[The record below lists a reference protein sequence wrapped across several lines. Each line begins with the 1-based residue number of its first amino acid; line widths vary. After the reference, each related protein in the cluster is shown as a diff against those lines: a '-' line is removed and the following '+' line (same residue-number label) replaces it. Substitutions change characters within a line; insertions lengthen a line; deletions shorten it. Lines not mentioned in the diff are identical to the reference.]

1 MAKKITAV
9 VNLQIPAG
17 KAEPKPP
24 VGPALGQHGVNIMQF
39 CTDFNAK
46 TKSMEG
52 MTLPVVI
59 TIYSDKTFS
68 YVTKTPLT
76 SELIKK
82 ALNIEKGASSA
93 KREVIAKLSMQKI
106 REIAEIKMKDMWTTD
121 VNAAIKT
128 VIGTAKS
135 MGIEVQEN

>member
-1 MAKKITAV
+1 MAKKIIAV

-17 KAEPKPP
+17 KAEAKPP

-82 ALNIEKGASSA
+82 ALNIEKGASLP